1 MSFERLLP
9 ALSPVPVCGRAMLAA
24 LLLAGT
30 ALAGTA
36 LPGAATAQTHHR
48 HHGAAAPSDA
58 AGDAPAGTGDATAG
72 KTASGDAGPSQDEI
86 VAVVNG
92 QIITRR
98 DVEDREHL
106 FTLSTGLPQNPE
118 VLNRLRPQI
127 TRQLI
132 DERLRMQE
140 IQQRHIN
147 VPVSRIADSIGD
159 IEKRNNMPSNALRDR
174 LARDGVANT
183 TLIDQIR
190 VQLSWTGVLRQQL
203 GERARITSA
212 DIRQRQ
218 EALKREA
225 GEPEYQISEI
235 FVPVEDPKNA
245 ADALRFANTVIGQ
258 LHAGAP
264 FPIVAAQFSQSQTA
278 LDGGSLG
285 WVQADNLDPEVVAV
299 AKQMPV
305 GAISNPIRVA
315 GGYDIIALAGR
326 RVSGTQMA
334 TMLDLRQAF
343 VPFDTPLNPQAPT
356 AQQQAALAK
365 ATALSKDAHSCDQI
379 EAANTSFGSKRPG
392 NPGQVQL
399 DRLNPQM
406 SHVLEP
412 LAAGQA
418 SHPLVSGDGI
428 DVIMVCSRSQKNLA
442 QRDTGEIADQLLND
456 RVELVS
462 RQLNRDLHRK
472 AVIDMRSSS

>member
-1 MSFERLLP
+1 MSLARP
-9 ALSPVPVCGRAMLAA
+9 APASRPVPAASTAARMLTA
-24 LLLAGT
+24 LLLAT
-30 ALAGTA
+30 AA
-36 LPGAATAQTHHR
+36 LPGAAAGQSHHR
-48 HHGAAAPSDA
+48 HQAAAASDGTA
-58 AGDAPAGTGDATAG
+58 DATADAGAPAGKAAA
-72 KTASGDAGPSQDEI
+72 KDAGPSQDEI

-92 QIITRR
+92 QIVTRR

-106 FTLSTGLPQNPE
+106 FTLSTGLPQNPD

-147 VPVSRIADSIGD
+147 VPISRIADAIAD
-159 IEKRNNMPSNALRDR
+159 IEKRNNMPSNALRDH
-174 LARDGVANT
+174 LAHDGVALT

-190 VQLSWTGVLRQQL
+190 VQLAWTGVLREQL
-203 GERARITSA
+203 GDRARIAAA

-225 GEPEYQISEI
+225 GQPEYQISEI
-235 FVPVEDPKNA
+235 FVPVEDPKNG
-245 ADALRFANTVIGQ
+245 ADALRFANTVIQQ

-285 WVQADNLDPEVVAV
+285 WVQADNLDPEVVEV
-299 AKQMPV
+299 AKAMPV

-334 TMLDLRQAF
+334 TVLDLRQAF
-343 VPFDTPLNPQAPT
+343 IPFDAPLNPQAPT
-356 AQQQAALAK
+356 AQQQQALAK

-406 SHVLEP
+406 AHVLEP
-412 LAAGQA
+412 LPVGQA

-428 DVIMVCSRSQKNLA
+428 DVIMVCSRNQKNLA
-442 QRDTGEIADQLLND
+442 EQDTGQIADQLLND

-462 RQLNRDLHRK
+462 RQLNRDLHRR
-472 AVIDMRSSS
+472 AVIDLRSS

>member
-1 MSFERLLP
+1 MSLARHP
-9 ALSPVPVCGRAMLAA
+9 SASRPVPAASPAARMLTV
-24 LLLAGT
+24 LLLAG
-30 ALAGTA
+30 AA
-36 LPGAATAQTHHR
+36 LPGAAAAQGHHR
-48 HHGAAAPSDA
+48 HQAAA
-58 AGDAPAGTGDATAG
+58 AGDNTVDAAADAGTPPG
-72 KTASGDAGPSQDEI
+72 KGGAKEAGPSQDEI

-92 QIITRR
+92 QIVTRR

-106 FTLSTGLPQNPE
+106 FTLSTGLPQNPD

-147 VPVSRIADSIGD
+147 VPISRIADAIAD
-159 IEKRNNMPSNALRDR
+159 IEKRNNMPSNALRDH
-174 LARDGVANT
+174 LAHDGVAMT

-190 VQLSWTGVLRQQL
+190 VQLAWTGVLREQL

-225 GEPEYQISEI
+225 GQPEYQISEI
-235 FVPVEDPKNA
+235 FVPVEDPKNG

-258 LHAGAP
+258 LHEGAP

-285 WVQADNLDPEVVAV
+285 WVQADNLDPEVVAI
-299 AKQMPV
+299 ARAMPV

-334 TMLDLRQAF
+334 TVLDLRQAF
-343 VPFDTPLNPQAPT
+343 IAFDTPLNPQAPT
-356 AQQQAALAK
+356 AQQQQALVK
-365 ATALSKDAHSCDQI
+365 ATALSRTAHSCDQI
-379 EAANTSFGSKRPG
+379 EAANAGFGAKRPG

-406 SHVLEP
+406 AHVLEP
-412 LAAGQA
+412 LQAGEA
-418 SHPLVSGDGI
+418 SHPLVSSDGI
-428 DVIMVCSRSQKNLA
+428 DVIMVCSRNEKNLA
-442 QRDTGEIADQLLND
+442 QQDTGQIADQLLND

-462 RQLNRDLHRK
+462 RQLNRDLHRR
-472 AVIDMRSSS
+472 AVIDLRSS

>member
-1 MSFERLLP
+1 MSFQRLPP
-9 ALSPVPVCGRAMLAA
+9 AFRPPAPAARTTARMLAV
-24 LLLAGT
+24 LLLAG
-30 ALAGTA
+30 AAW
-36 LPGAATAQTHHR
+36 PATASGQSHHR
-48 HHGAAAPSDA
+48 HHPATAADTTDDTAT
-58 AGDAPAGTGDATAG
+58 GTGAPAGKAAG
-72 KTASGDAGPSQDEI
+72 KAGPSQDEI

-106 FTLSTGLPQNPE
+106 FTLSTGLAENPD

-174 LARDGVANT
+174 LAKDGVAMT

-190 VQLSWTGVLRQQL
+190 VQLSWTGVLREQL
-203 GERARITSA
+203 GERSRITSA
-212 DIRQRQ
+212 EIRQRQ
-218 EALKREA
+218 DALKREA
-225 GEPEYQISEI
+225 GQPEYQISEI
-235 FVPVEDPKNA
+235 FVPVEDPKNG

-285 WVQADNLDPEVVAV
+285 WVQADNLDPEVVEV
-299 AKQMPV
+299 ARAMPV

-343 VPFDTPLNPQAPT
+343 VPFDAPLNPQAPT
-356 AQQQAALAK
+356 AQQQQALAK
-365 ATALSKDAHSCDQI
+365 ANALSKDAHGCDQI

-392 NPGQVQL
+392 NPGTVQL

-406 SHVLEP
+406 AHVLEP
-412 LAAGQA
+412 LPVGQA
-418 SHPLVSGDGI
+418 SHPLVSSDGI
-428 DVIMVCSRSQKNLA
+428 DVIMVCSRNQKNLA
-442 QRDTGEIADQLLND
+442 ERDTGEIADQLLND

-462 RQLNRDLHRK
+462 RQLNRDLHRR
-472 AVIDMRSSS
+472 AVIDLRSS

>member
-1 MSFERLLP
+1 MSSQR
-9 ALSPVPVCGRAMLAA
+9 LSPAFRPQAPAARMTARTLAV
-24 LLLAGT
+24 LLLAG
-30 ALAGTA
+30 AAW
-36 LPGAATAQTHHR
+36 PGAASGQSHHR
-48 HHGAAAPSDA
+48 HHGATAADTTDDTA
-58 AGDAPAGTGDATAG
+58 TGAGAPAGKAAG
-72 KTASGDAGPSQDEI
+72 NAGPSQDEI

-92 QIITRR
+92 QIVTRR

-106 FTLSTGLPQNPE
+106 FTLSTGLQESPD

-147 VPVSRIADSIGD
+147 VPVSRIADAISD

-174 LARDGVANT
+174 LAKDGVALT

-190 VQLSWTGVLRQQL
+190 VQLSWTGVLREQL
-203 GERARITSA
+203 GERSRITSA
-212 DIRQRQ
+212 EIRQRQ
-218 EALKREA
+218 DALKREA
-225 GEPEYQISEI
+225 GQPEYQISEI
-235 FVPVEDPKNA
+235 FVPVEDPKNG
-245 ADALRFANTVIGQ
+245 ADALKFANTVIGQ

-285 WVQADNLDPEVVAV
+285 WVQADNLDPEVVEV
-299 AKQMPV
+299 ARAMPV

-343 VPFDTPLNPQAPT
+343 VPFDAPLNPQAPT
-356 AQQQAALAK
+356 AQQQQALAK
-365 ATALSKDAHSCDQI
+365 ANALSKDAHSCDQI

-392 NPGQVQL
+392 NPGAVQL

-406 SHVLEP
+406 AHVLEP

-418 SHPLVSGDGI
+418 THPLVSSDGI
-428 DVIMVCSRSQKNLA
+428 DVIMVCSRSEKNLA
-442 QRDTGEIADQLLND
+442 ERDTGEIADQLLND

-462 RQLNRDLHRK
+462 RQLNRDLHRR
-472 AVIDMRSSS
+472 AVIDLRSS

>member
-1 MSFERLLP
+1 
-9 ALSPVPVCGRAMLAA
+9 MLAA
-24 LLLAGT
+24 LLLAG
-30 ALAGTA
+30 AA
-36 LPGAATAQTHHR
+36 LPGAAAAQTHHR
-48 HHGAAAPSDA
+48 HHGTAAASNGSDDTA
-58 AGDAPAGTGDATAG
+58 AGTGNATAG
-72 KTASGDAGPSQDEI
+72 RTASGDAGPSQDEI

-98 DVEDREHL
+98 DVEDRERL
-106 FTLSTGLPQNPE
+106 FTLSTGLPENPE

-147 VPVSRIADSIGD
+147 IPVSRIADAIGD
-159 IEKRNNMPSNALRDR
+159 IEKRNNMPNNGLRDR

-190 VQLSWTGVLRQQL
+190 VQMAWTGVLREQL
-203 GERARITSA
+203 GDRARVTSA
-212 DIRQRQ
+212 EIRQRQ
-218 EALKREA
+218 DALKREA

-235 FVPVEDPKNA
+235 FIPVEDPKNS

-299 AKQMPV
+299 AKAMPI

-315 GGYDIIALAGR
+315 GGYDIVALAGR

-356 AQQQAALAK
+356 AQQQQALAR
-365 ATALSKDAHSCDQI
+365 ATALSSDAHSCDQI
-379 EAANTSFGSKRPG
+379 EAANTSFGSRRPG
-392 NPGQVQL
+392 NPGTVQL

-406 SHVLEP
+406 AHVLEP
-412 LAAGQA
+412 LAVNQP
-418 SHPLVSGDGI
+418 SHPLVSSDGI
-428 DVIMVCSRSQKNLA
+428 DVIMVCSRAQKNLA

-462 RQLNRDLHRK
+462 RQLNRDLRRK

>member
-1 MSFERLLP
+1 MRLQRPFP
-9 ALSPVPVCGRAMLAA
+9 ASRPPAPAARTTARMLAV
-24 LLLAGT
+24 LLLAG
-30 ALAGTA
+30 AAW
-36 LPGAATAQTHHR
+36 PGGASGQSHHR
-48 HHGAAAPSDA
+48 HHQAADATDDGAAGTP
-58 AGDAPAGTGDATAG
+58 APAGKAAG
-72 KTASGDAGPSQDEI
+72 GAGPSQDEI

-92 QIITRR
+92 QIVTRR

-106 FTLSTGLPQNPE
+106 FTLSTGLAENPD

-147 VPVSRIADSIGD
+147 VPISRIADAIGD

-174 LARDGVANT
+174 LAKDGVAMT

-190 VQLSWTGVLRQQL
+190 VQLSWTGVLREQL
-203 GERARITSA
+203 GERARIASA

-225 GEPEYQISEI
+225 GQPEYQISEI
-235 FVPVEDPKNA
+235 FVPVEDPKNG

-285 WVQADNLDPEVVAV
+285 WVQADNLDPEVVEV
-299 AKQMPV
+299 ARAMPV

-343 VPFDTPLNPQAPT
+343 VPFDAPLNPQAPT
-356 AQQQAALAK
+356 AQQQQALAK
-365 ATALSKDAHSCDQI
+365 ANALSRDAHSCDQI
-379 EAANTSFGSKRPG
+379 EAANTGFGSKRPG
-392 NPGQVQL
+392 NPGTVQL

-406 SHVLEP
+406 AHVLEP
-412 LAAGQA
+412 LAVGQA
-418 SHPLVSGDGI
+418 SHPLVSSDGI
-428 DVIMVCSRSQKNLA
+428 DVIMVCSRSEKNLA
-442 QRDTGEIADQLLND
+442 ERDTGEIADQLLND

-462 RQLNRDLHRK
+462 RQLNRDLHRR
-472 AVIDMRSSS
+472 AVIDLRSS

>member
-1 MSFERLLP
+1 MRFERSFP
-9 ALSPVPVCGRAMLAA
+9 APTQAPAARTMASRTLAA
-24 LLLAGT
+24 LLLAG
-30 ALAGTA
+30 LV
-36 LPGAATAQTHHR
+36 LPGAAVAQSHR
-48 HHGAAAPSDA
+48 HRPQGAAAPDGG
-58 AGDAPAGTGDATAG
+58 GDTTADTGGAPAGAAA
-72 KTASGDAGPSQDEI
+72 KAAGPSKDEI

-92 QIITRR
+92 QIVTRR

-106 FTLSTGLPQNPE
+106 FALSTGLTESPD

-147 VPVSRIADSIGD
+147 VPVSRIADAIAD
-159 IEKRNNMPSNALRDR
+159 IEKRNNMPTNALRDR
-174 LARDGVANT
+174 LAKDGVAMT

-190 VQLSWTGVLRQQL
+190 VQLAWTGVLREQL
-203 GERARITSA
+203 GERARVTSA
-212 DIRQRQ
+212 EIRQRQ

-225 GEPEYQISEI
+225 GQPEYQISEI
-235 FVPVEDPKNA
+235 FVPVEDPKNT
-245 ADALRFANTVIGQ
+245 ADALKFSNTVIGQ

-285 WVQADNLDPEVVAV
+285 WVQADNLDPEVVAI
-299 AKQMPV
+299 AKAMPV

-334 TMLDLRQAF
+334 TVLDLRQAF
-343 VPFDTPLNPQAPT
+343 VPFDVPLNPQAPT
-356 AQQQAALAK
+356 AQQQQALAK
-365 ATALSKDAHSCDQI
+365 ATALSKTAHGCGEI
-379 EAANTSFGSKRPG
+379 EAANTSYGSKRPG
-392 NPGQVQL
+392 NPGAVQL

-406 SHVLEP
+406 AHVLDP
-412 LAAGQA
+412 LPVGQA
-418 SHPLVSGDGI
+418 SHPLVSSDGI
-428 DVIMVCSRSQKNLA
+428 DVIMVCSRTEKNLA
-442 QRDTGEIADQLLND
+442 ERDTGEIADQLLND

-462 RQLNRDLHRK
+462 RQLNRDLHRR